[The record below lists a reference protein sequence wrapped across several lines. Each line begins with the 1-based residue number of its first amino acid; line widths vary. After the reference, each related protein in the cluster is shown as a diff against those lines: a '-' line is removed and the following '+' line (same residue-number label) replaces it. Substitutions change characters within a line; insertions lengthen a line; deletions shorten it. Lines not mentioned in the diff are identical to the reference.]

1 MTLLLG
7 AELPDRR
14 MRGRAAEPTIRTFV
28 RTRRVLSDSLCAGPR
43 GHRGLVNG
51 TAGVLRGAGGESR
64 EGAEWSVRGEE
75 RCGVCGGSGP
85 VGSLGDRDSAYDGG
99 AGARFAPDIQRAAD
113 RVQPVGHALQACPVC
128 LPAGSSRRRRRLVRG
143 LRSAGPG
150 RVADP
155 YGDLIE
161 EIMAPVAGVVLTVPA
176 HPGDRHRHR
185 TRSAGSAHGPSPG
198 GTNLVVELLSCR
210 GVPGAGEQQRNCACS
225 ARAHAKGR
233 SSIPWPRTRLVPRRE
248 TPSRSPT

>member
-1 MTLLLG
+1 MMTLLLG

-128 LPAGSSRRRRRLVRG
+128 RRGGILEETTPLGERVELGQVLGESPIRTAISSRRLWR
-143 LRSAGPG
+143 
-150 RVADP
+150 
-155 YGDLIE
+155 
-161 EIMAPVAGVVLTVPA
+161 
-176 HPGDRHRHR
+176 
-185 TRSAGSAHGPSPG
+185 
-198 GTNLVVELLSCR
+198 
-210 GVPGAGEQQRNCACS
+210 
-225 ARAHAKGR
+225 
-233 SSIPWPRTRLVPRRE
+233 PWPA
-248 TPSRSPT
+248 SS